1 MHQILP
7 TCPCHQDMDSFSHKN
22 DTVIIPIKTQKK
34 LIENFKP

>member
-22 DTVIIPIKTQKK
+22 DTVIIPIKTEKK